1 MKTQAFIPVFKVRI
15 KKLRKSITEELEKT
29 KSERRKGALKGWIQ
43 DLRRLQATVT
53 MADTQNKCPHCGERL

>member
-29 KSERRKGALKGWIQ
+29 KSERRKEALKSWTTYMMHFVQYNCSKFFSNFGNV
-43 DLRRLQATVT
+43 TV
-53 MADTQNKCPHCGERL
+53 